1 MHMPPFMRDYKKQF
15 KNLLYWIL
23 PSGTELVMF
32 TGLSFITLTLSNAP
46 FLKSVLY
53 LPKDF
58 QLTTATLNS
67 INNLLVK
74 VFGEDASRFGVVSF
88 FWALVGAGVYV
99 LIWLAINF
107 SEELGNDLAVT
118 KYIHPKNIDT
128 HSPLLNMLSRI
139 SFQFVALCLFF
150 LYVNILIGAL
160 LPYVGEAFRTSITR
174 WPNIASL
181 YYGFLGIILEILAL
195 HTAVVLLRSL
205 TLRKRIFG

>member
-1 MHMPPFMRDYKKQF
+1 MRDYKKQIMA
-15 KNLLYWIL
+15 LLYWIL

-32 TGLSFITLTLSNAP
+32 TGLSLSTLTLSNAP

-58 QLTTATLNS
+58 QLTSAALDS

-74 VFGEDASRFGVVSF
+74 IFGEDVSRFGVVSF
-88 FWALVGAGVYV
+88 FWALVGFGVYV

-107 SEELGNDLAVT
+107 SEELGNDLAIT

-150 LYVNILIGAL
+150 LYINILIGAL

-205 TLRKRIFG
+205 TLRKRIFLSLIHI